1 MSSFIDSW
9 DLRNPGRVLYSMK
22 RTVETNQR
30 IYFDL
35 DASGHY
41 LISGMA
47 SKLSPNRVQRTR
59 WFTLAKLVAA
69 SSIFNR
75 SERRR
80 DRQRIIAALRL
91 LFFFR
96 FLFVIFVPFVP
107 TRRRHRRER
116 DNLGHTKGNGN
127 EQRQRKSFGQAPWNV
142 PRPSQQRLHERCQV
156 RTLRQLKYGEA
167 KRDRRWCRHCVSF
180 YWRGFGL
187 PVWPILSSSCFH
199 SHSTT
204 SRPWDH
210 QSDFMFF
217 FLLLFVFCRAQL
229 SSLVAISG
237 HQFRP
242 AARTAVGSR
251 QWLFRQWNRV
261 FVEIGQQGEFR
272 QIVVGR
278 RHEPRSSNGII
289 TIP

>member
-91 LFFFR
+91 LF
-96 FLFVIFVPFVP
+96 
-107 TRRRHRRER
+107 
-116 DNLGHTKGNGN
+116 
-127 EQRQRKSFGQAPWNV
+127 S
-142 PRPSQQRLHERCQV
+142 
-156 RTLRQLKYGEA
+156 
-167 KRDRRWCRHCVSF
+167 
-180 YWRGFGL
+180 
-187 PVWPILSSSCFH
+187 
-199 SHSTT
+199 
-204 SRPWDH
+204 
-210 QSDFMFF
+210 
-217 FLLLFVFCRAQL
+217 FVFCLLFSCRLFPHAGDTEGSVTIWDTQKGMEM
-229 SSLVAISG
+229 SSGSESHSARLPEM
-237 HQFRP
+237 FR
-242 AARTAVGSR
+242 G
-251 QWLFRQWNRV
+251 RV
-261 FVEIGQQGEFR
+261 
-272 QIVVGR
+272 
-278 RHEPRSSNGII
+278 SSDCTNGVR
-289 TIP
+289 